1 MDILQ
6 AAVTSVTHHIPGF
19 LRTPAEGLIGEK
31 CYHSLI
37 WNFDLSDVD
46 CIKYSISKGLGL
58 GIVLGGSIVKVPQI
72 LKIVST
78 RSARGL
84 SLPAYVLE
92 TIAYAI
98 SLAYAARSKFPF
110 STYGENFFLTIQN
123 VVITLLI
130 VWHSG
135 VGAAGS
141 RQLTAGGSVRASG
154 NLSGVLVGAVIVV
167 VTSVLLA
174 SESLV
179 SPSLLSFLQASTVPL
194 ALVSKAPQILSNYQL
209 KSTGNL
215 SAFAV
220 FNAFLGCLAR
230 LFTTSQ
236 ETGDTLMWWGFALAG
251 ALNAVLVAQMIV
263 YWNNSGADGKSSEKG
278 IPMTF
283 SPIRP
288 SFDRKVD

>member
-1 MDILQ
+1 MG
-6 AAVTSVTHHIPGF
+6 IP
-19 LRTPAEGLIGEK
+19 PWLI
-31 CYHSLI
+31 
-37 WNFDLSDVD
+37 
-46 CIKYSISKGLGL
+46 SISG
-58 GIVLGGSIVKVPQI
+58 Q
-72 LKIVST
+72 
-78 RSARGL
+78 
-84 SLPAYVLE
+84 VLE

-179 SPSLLSFLQASTVPL
+179 SPSLREWRSRAIYNTMLNCIFEVVSFLQASTVPL

-236 ETGDTLMWWGFALAG
+236 ETGDNLMWWGFALAG
-251 ALNAVLVAQMIV
+251 ALNAVLVVQMIV